1 MTPTVPE
8 LLMGNFLCLM
18 EPAPPESSGDFLQ
31 ARIGVTGMISLLC
44 AQEAERG
51 IAARAWEN
59 GAIRQVLAAA
69 ASAHGQ
75 RFADAAKGEDSDL
88 SLAALD
94 QVNATLRRALID
106 LHITVETTRDAAL
119 DTAIRALYVKMADA
133 RRLDLPPL
141 PAG

>member
-18 EPAPPESSGDFLQ
+18 EPPPPESSGDFLQ
-31 ARIGVTGMISLLC
+31 SRIAVTGMIALLC
-44 AQEAERG
+44 AQEAEKG
-51 IAARAWEN
+51 IAARVWEN
-59 GAIRQVLAAA
+59 GAIREVLNGA
-69 ASAHGQ
+69 ASAYGQ
-75 RFADAAKGEDSDL
+75 RFADAAKGHDSDL
-88 SLAALD
+88 TLAALD
-94 QVNATLRRALID
+94 QANATLRRALID
-106 LHITVETTRDAAL
+106 LHIAVETARDATG

>member
-18 EPAPPESSGDFLQ
+18 EPPPPESSGDFLQ
-31 ARIGVTGMISLLC
+31 SRIGVTGMIALLC
-44 AQEAERG
+44 AQEAENG
-51 IAARAWEN
+51 IAARVWEN
-59 GAIRQVLAAA
+59 GAIREVLTAAA
-69 ASAHGQ
+69 GAYGQ
-75 RFADAAKGEDSDL
+75 RFADAARGEDDDL

-94 QVNATLRRALID
+94 AANAALRRALIE
-106 LHITVETTRDAAL
+106 LHIAVETARDATL
-119 DTAIRALYVKMADA
+119 DTALRALYVKMADA

>member
-18 EPAPPESSGDFLQ
+18 EPPPPEAAGDFLQ

-51 IAARAWEN
+51 VAARVWEN
-59 GAIRQVLAAA
+59 GAIRATLTEAAGAYGA
-69 ASAHGQ
+69 A
-75 RFADAAKGEDSDL
+75 FAEAAKGEDSDL

-94 QVNATLRRALID
+94 QANAALRRALID
-106 LHITVETTRDAAL
+106 LHIAVETARDAAR
-119 DTAIRALYVKMADA
+119 DTAIRALYVRMADA

>member
-8 LLMGNFLCLM
+8 LLLGNFLCLM
-18 EPAPPESSGDFLQ
+18 EPPPPESSGDFLQ
-31 ARIGVTGMISLLC
+31 ARIGVTGMIAMLC

-51 IAARAWEN
+51 IAARVWEN
-59 GAIRQVLAAA
+59 GAIRALLADVAGA
-69 ASAHGQ
+69 YGE
-75 RFADAAKGEDSDL
+75 RFADAAKGADDDL

-94 QVNATLRRALID
+94 ASNAALRRALID
-106 LHITVETTRDAAL
+106 LHIAVETERDGAL

-141 PAG
+141 PAS